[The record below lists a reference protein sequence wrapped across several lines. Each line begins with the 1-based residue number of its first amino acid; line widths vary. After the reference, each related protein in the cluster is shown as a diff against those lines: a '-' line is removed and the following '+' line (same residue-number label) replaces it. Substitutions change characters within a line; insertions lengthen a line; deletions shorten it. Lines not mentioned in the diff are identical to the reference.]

1 MGTMG
6 RSCKSPASNYYR
18 VGLGLAVVF
27 GLCAAAG
34 WVYSRQSVFRLSR
47 ITVESTDAALRVDIR
62 NRLLSHLGSG
72 LFALSLRDLEQEI
85 LQVPSVSGATI
96 YRRWP
101 AEIVI
106 RPKLKQPVAM
116 TFVGKELWTLDEGGE
131 KIEVLRKPEG
141 LILARRMPADVA
153 VRKEIFAWLA
163 AGTPGEA
170 PSLEVAQFDEM
181 EWMNDR
187 GLVLRSLEPE
197 LEVELGFGGYA
208 AAWSRLAR
216 AHKILTERGVKAAH
230 LDASYPHR
238 VVVGGVNNLRI
249 FQNGLDLKRLGRRAG
264 GESPEAR

>member
-1 MGTMG
+1 MAPS
-6 RSCKSPASNYYR
+6 RKRQASAYSR
-18 VGLGLAVVF
+18 AGFGLAVIF

-34 WVYSRQSVFRLSR
+34 WMYSRQSVFRLSR

-72 LFALSLRDLEQEI
+72 LFALSLPDLEQEI
-85 LQVPSVSGATI
+85 LEVSSVSGATI

-106 RPKLKQPVAM
+106 RPKLKQAVAM
-116 TFVGKELWTLDEGGE
+116 TFVGKELWTLDENGE
-131 KIEVLRKPEG
+131 KIEVLRKPAG
-141 LILARRMPADVA
+141 LILARRMPADSS
-153 VRKEIFAWLA
+153 VRREVFAWLA
-163 AGTPGEA
+163 SPIPAENGGI
-170 PSLEVAQFDEM
+170 EVSQFDEM
-181 EWMNDR
+181 EWITDR

-197 LEVELGFGGYA
+197 LEVELGFGAYA

-216 AHKILTERGVKAAH
+216 AHRILTERGVKAAH

>member
-1 MGTMG
+1 MIGMAVSQKRHG
-6 RSCKSPASNYYR
+6 YR
-18 VGLGLAVVF
+18 VALGLGVVL

-34 WVYSRQSVFRLSR
+34 WLYSRQSVFRLSE
-47 ITVESTDAALRVDIR
+47 ITVESGDAALRTEIR

-72 LFALSLRDLEQEI
+72 LFALSLRDLEREI
-85 LQVPSVSGATI
+85 SVVPSVSGATI

-106 RPKLKQPVAM
+106 RPRLKRPVAM
-116 TFVGKELWTLDEGGE
+116 TFVGKELWTLDENGE
-131 KIEVLRKPEG
+131 RIEVLRKPEN
-141 LILARRMPADVA
+141 LLLARRMPADAA
-153 VRKEIFAWLA
+153 VRSEIFSWIASSLSTE
-163 AGTPGEA
+163 GL
-170 PSLEVAQFDEM
+170 SLEAAQFDEI
-181 EWMNDR
+181 EWISDR

-197 LEVELGFGGYA
+197 LEVELGFGNYA

-216 AHKILTERGVKAAH
+216 AHGILTARGVRVLR

-238 VVVGGVNNLRI
+238 VVAEPVNNLRI

>member
-1 MGTMG
+1 MGTA
-6 RSCKSPASNYYR
+6 KKQHAYYR
-18 VGLGLAVVF
+18 VGLGLVVIF

-47 ITVESTDAALRVDIR
+47 ITVESTDATLRVDIR
-62 NRLLSHLGSG
+62 NRLLAHLGSG
-72 LFALSLRDLEQEI
+72 LFALSLRELEQEI
-85 LQVPSVSGATI
+85 LEVPSVSGATI

-116 TFVGKELWTLDEGGE
+116 TFVGKELWTLDGSGE
-131 KIEVLRKPEG
+131 KIEVLRKPAG
-141 LILARRMPADVA
+141 LILARRLPADA
-153 VRKEIFAWLA
+153 NVRKEIFAWLA
-163 AGTPGEA
+163 SATPGESGA
-170 PSLEVAQFDEM
+170 IEVSQFDEM
-181 EWMNDR
+181 EWMSDR
-187 GLVLRSLEPE
+187 GLVLRALEPE

-208 AAWSRLAR
+208 AAWSRLVR
-216 AHKILTERGVKAAH
+216 AHGILTERGVKPTR

-238 VVVGGVNNLRI
+238 VVVEGVNNLRI